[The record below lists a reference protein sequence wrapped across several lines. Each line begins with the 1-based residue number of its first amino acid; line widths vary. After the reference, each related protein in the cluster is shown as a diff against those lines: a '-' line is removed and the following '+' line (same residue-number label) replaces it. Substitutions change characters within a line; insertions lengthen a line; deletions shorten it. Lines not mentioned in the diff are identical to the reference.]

1 MGKIAVSVICT
12 SYNYEQYISV
22 ALDSILNQKTNFD
35 FEIIVVDDCS
45 TDNSRNLL
53 VKYQEQYP
61 TKIRLF
67 FNEQNKGLTRTWID
81 ICKEARGKYIARCD
95 ADDYW
100 IDEYKLQKQ
109 FDLLESDESLLWSNT
124 SFNIVDEN
132 DQVIAEDVFR
142 NGPIAYANTYEKM
155 LATKGMT
162 LTSSWMVD
170 TKLMQEVNQV
180 IDPDSVDDGFP
191 MQLEFFQKT
200 KLAYVDEACVAYR
213 MTTNSDSR
221 PVSEEKMLYRIN
233 GLLKTQLEYLV
244 KYPHE
249 NMAEIAEILV
259 KHDAKQEERIYY
271 LNKQI
276 HELSNSKIPGMSY
289 LSGNEQVTIYFE
301 HPEKGINQ
309 EDVIQVQ
316 LDSRGEISFQ
326 LPKDCCLIRIDLSE
340 QPSFY
345 ENVQLISQKT
355 GTQILPH
362 STNGIEIGN
371 QFFFSQRDP
380 QIYFEVLPEYY
391 GEDFVL
397 HYQLYNLEFTNR
409 EDYIGSALAQKLK
422 NVTEIA
428 RESENNRL
436 IIQKLYQE
444 NQKNIDHQRKELE
457 EITNKYNS
465 LVTSRRWTIPTKII
479 NFFRR
484 KK

>member
-1 MGKIAVSVICT
+1 MEKVAVSVICT

-22 ALDSILNQKTNFD
+22 ALDSILKQKTNFN
-35 FEIIVVDDCS
+35 FEVLVVDDCS
-45 TDNSRNLL
+45 TDSSRTILERY
-53 VKYQEQYP
+53 KEQYP
-61 TKIRLF
+61 NNIRLF
-67 FNEQNKGLTRTWID
+67 FNDKNKGLTRTWID

-170 TKLMQEVNQV
+170 TKLMQEVNLV

-200 KLAYVDEACVAYR
+200 KLAFVDEVCVAYR

-221 PVSEEKMLYRIN
+221 PVSEEKMLHRIN
-233 GLLKTQLEYLV
+233 GLLKTQLEYLA

-249 NMAEIAEILV
+249 NMSEIANILV
-259 KHDAKQEERIYY
+259 RHDAIQEERIYH
-271 LNKQI
+271 LSKQI
-276 HELSNSKIPGMSY
+276 SELTSKEIPFEY
-289 LSGNEQVTIYFE
+289 RFENITVYFE
-301 HPEKGINQ
+301 HPEKGFYQ
-309 EDVIQVQ
+309 ENVLQVPFT
-316 LDSRGEISFQ
+316 SHGKIRIS
-326 LPKDCCLIRIDLSE
+326 LPEGCRKIRIDLSE
-340 QPSFY
+340 KPSFFSK
-345 ENVQLISQKT
+345 VQLVSDSS
-355 GTQILPH
+355 GTEILPIF
-362 STNGIEIGN
+362 SNGIILSN
-371 QFFFSQRDP
+371 TFIFPNPDP
-380 QIYFEVLPEYY
+380 QIIYDIPELFGNQLKLEFEMFEIDDIYSDDFGMKVLGQKLLDLKRKQAHTE
-391 GEDFVL
+391 
-397 HYQLYNLEFTNR
+397 NLEIEN
-409 EDYIGSALAQKLK
+409 IQLK
-422 NVTEIA
+422 
-428 RESENNRL
+428 R
-436 IIQKLYQE
+436 IIE
-444 NQKNIDHQRKELE
+444 NQQKDLIS
-457 EITNKYNS
+457 ITNQYHN
-465 LVTSRRWTIPTKII
+465 VIGSRRWTIPTKII